1 MADLR
6 KLTILHSNDIHGDF
20 LAEQVD
26 NQYVGGVAMLSDYV
40 SRARTEEKNVI
51 YAVAGDMFRG
61 SIIDSEFR
69 GISTV
74 DIMNMLAPDIAC
86 LGNHELDYGIAH
98 LLFLEKCAS
107 FPIVNANIYIKTT
120 GTRLFRSHA
129 ILEVGGMH
137 ILFIGLLTDEI
148 MAGAKKDMLLGTFVN
163 VEDAAREAGRIINS
177 YKTMDIDF
185 TVLLT
190 HIGFEEDKKLAS
202 LLKPEWG
209 VDVIIG
215 GHTHTWLNEPAKVN
229 DVLIVQAG
237 TGTDMIGRFDIVV
250 DCETNSV
257 NSYEWRM
264 EPINESTCR
273 PDPALDSLIATYKDK
288 TDAKYGRMLTRFD
301 RELNHP
307 RREQET
313 ELGNL
318 FADAIND
325 LLGTDIALV
334 GSGSIRSKKMGP
346 IVTIQDL
353 MEAFP
358 YGGKVFAVKL
368 KGADLKHGFEFMCRD
383 EMVEGHSEFYQVSRN
398 VRFAYDFNTKKLIH
412 FTIDGNEVKDDDF
425 FVVAMQEYHISNI
438 SSVLDIPEEH
448 VPNYDNLRCIAT
460 SDYDIIE
467 EYMKSKTHINSR
479 IEGRMVLNGMP
490 EKYTNFGS

>member
-1 MADLR
+1 
-6 KLTILHSNDIHGDF
+6 
-20 LAEQVD
+20 
-26 NQYVGGVAMLSDYV
+26 
-40 SRARTEEKNVI
+40 
-51 YAVAGDMFRG
+51 
-61 SIIDSEFR
+61 
-69 GISTV
+69 
-74 DIMNMLAPDIAC
+74 
-86 LGNHELDYGIAH
+86 
-98 LLFLEKCAS
+98 
-107 FPIVNANIYIKTT
+107 
-120 GTRLFRSHA
+120 
-129 ILEVGGMH
+129 MH

-318 FADAIND
+318 FADAINGM
-325 LLGTDIALV
+325 LGTDIALV
-334 GSGSIRSKKMGP
+334 GSGSIRSEKMGP